1 MKIKLFTHTDLD
13 GVGCAVLANLVFG
26 SWSVDVEYCDY
37 SNADKKVSDYICTR
51 EWEKYDRTYITDISI
66 SDNLAIIINELND
79 QYNVRLF
86 DHHKTAEYLNEYDW
100 CEVRVND
107 TLSKA
112 KTCGTAIFFR
122 HLIDLECF
130 VDFNPKRINNI
141 VRFVKIVRAYDTWKW
156 TELGNEGIV
165 CKRVNDL
172 FYIYGREKFIRWI
185 TRQIHTF
192 VNPKDIC
199 SSWDGCYFPDFSE
212 DDKVVL
218 EQKQKEID
226 AYVDEKNEQ
235 LIRKIDE
242 SGYVYG
248 TVFAERYFSEL
259 GNRLCKLH
267 PDMDYVVLIDISKG
281 KVSYRTIKDNID
293 LGGEIAHSYGG
304 GGHKKAAGSTF
315 DKEMVVDSVIGI
327 IFKNEE
333 EA

>member
-13 GVGCAVLANLVFG
+13 GVGCAVLAYLAFG

-37 SNADKKVSDYICTR
+37 SDINRKVADYICTQK
-51 EWEKYDRTYITDISI
+51 WEKYDKTYITDISI
-66 SDNLAIIINELND
+66 SDVLAIIINELNE

-86 DHHKTAEYLNEYDW
+86 DHHATALGLNEYDW

-107 TLSKA
+107 TLSKT

-130 VDFNPKRINNI
+130 VDFKPRVINNMI
-141 VRFVKIVRAYDTWKW
+141 SFVKIVRDYDTWRWRDIGEK
-156 TELGNEGIV
+156 GVV
-165 CKRVNDL
+165 CKQVNDL
-172 FYIYGREKFIRWI
+172 FYIYGRDKFIKWI
-185 TRQIHTF
+185 TRQIYTF
-192 VNPKDIC
+192 VNPKDTC
-199 SSWDGCYFPDFSE
+199 SSCEDKQFPDFSE
-212 DDKVVL
+212 DDRAL
-218 EQKQKEID
+218 LDQKQKEID
-226 AYVDEKNEQ
+226 IYVDEKDEQ

-242 SGYVYG
+242 SSYIYG
-248 TVFAERYFSEL
+248 LVFAERYFSEV
-259 GNRLCKLH
+259 GNRLCELH
-267 PDMDYVVLIDISKG
+267 PDLDYVVLIDISKG

-315 DKEMVVDSVIGI
+315 NKELVVDAVTEI